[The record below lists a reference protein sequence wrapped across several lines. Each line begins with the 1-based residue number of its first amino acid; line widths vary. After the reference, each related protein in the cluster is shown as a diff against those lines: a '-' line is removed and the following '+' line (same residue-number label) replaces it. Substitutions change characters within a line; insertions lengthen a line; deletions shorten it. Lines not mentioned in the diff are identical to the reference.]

1 MQEGARLATAT
12 AQLFAAPAEMRRYR
26 VGLLVTVNYNIIIVA
41 NFSKTN
47 ELETRAA
54 RQRSAYLAYKWVYFG
69 TKCDSWIFIDIVM
82 IISSGVSE
90 SKGWR
95 YMRWR
100 AARPEPRGSSPLA
113 SISIALLCAWVPYIF
128 DGTDHVI

>member
-1 MQEGARLATAT
+1 M
-12 AQLFAAPAEMRRYR
+12 
-26 VGLLVTVNYNIIIVA
+26 IIIVA

-54 RQRSAYLAYKWVYFG
+54 RQRSAYLANKWVYFG

-90 SKGWR
+90 SKG
-95 YMRWR
+95 MEVHAAC
-100 AARPEPRGSSPLA
+100 AARRPFSAPASALRRGVRSSPY
-113 SISIALLCAWVPYIF
+113 SVREVPYIF

>member
-1 MQEGARLATAT
+1 M
-12 AQLFAAPAEMRRYR
+12 
-26 VGLLVTVNYNIIIVA
+26 IIIVA

-54 RQRSAYLAYKWVYFG
+54 RQRSAYLANKWVYFG

-90 SKGWR
+90 SKD
-95 YMRWR
+95 MEVH
-100 AARPEPRGSSPLA
+100 AAVRRGAASVGALA
-113 SISIALLCAWVPYIF
+113 PALRRVRS
-128 DGTDHVI
+128 